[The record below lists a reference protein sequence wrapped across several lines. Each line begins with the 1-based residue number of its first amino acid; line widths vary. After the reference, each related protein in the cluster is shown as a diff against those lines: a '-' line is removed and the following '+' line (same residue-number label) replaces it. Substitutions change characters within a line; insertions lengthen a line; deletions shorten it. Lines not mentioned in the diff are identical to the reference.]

1 MSDIISLNPL
11 KTLSVSGKLSSNIF
25 IENVCQRNNDISVGN
40 WTISLAEVTL
50 KYPKD
55 FTLSTTLLF
64 DITCN
69 LVQSY
74 SFNESKTVSLKS
86 ESLVKFFVNST
97 PTINVSYLPQ
107 RWFIINNPTDT
118 LTITLKHWPS
128 KPTLTEDDK
137 KLLAK
142 THICFTLLLKRIN

>member
-1 MSDIISLNPL
+1 MSDIISFNPL
-11 KTLSVSGKLSSNIF
+11 KTLSVSGKLSKNIF
-25 IENVCQRNNDISVGN
+25 IENVCLRNNDIRVGN
-40 WTISLAEVTL
+40 WTISLADVTL
-50 KYPKD
+50 KYPKE

-74 SFNESKTVSLKS
+74 SFNDSKTVSLKS
-86 ESLVKFFVNST
+86 ESLIKFAVNSS

-107 RWFIINNPTDT
+107 RWFIINNPSDT

-128 KPTLTEDDK
+128 MPTFTEEDT

-142 THICFTLLLKRIN
+142 TNICFTFLLKRIN